1 MQRDQAVW
9 DTAAITADLCI
20 IAVSKI
26 ATHYNSLQLIATQWG
41 YTSTGL
47 ESLGMNTSLQG
58 NSGVISDSVV
68 AGSSTAA
75 LYNRYFDDFRSA

>member
-9 DTAAITADLCI
+9 DTAAIIPDLSI
-20 IAVSKI
+20 IAVSK
-26 ATHYNSLQLIATQWG
+26 IATQWG